1 MVDPIVT
8 ASLYCSRHIDRA
20 LHEAVSPFRAALQE
34 RLGADAYLW
43 FYRYAKR
50 GEHLKLRVHAPS
62 AHADALRALLD
73 EHAQRFLAVMA
84 DEPPV
89 ERISKGAMPAMDVE
103 DELDADQP
111 DRSLLWTTYQ
121 RTPVIVGDLRY
132 VQDDR
137 HMALFTQGLAASSD
151 YALAEV
157 IPAFAERSYHQKR
170 QNAFLKLAIAG
181 MSMTA
186 LAAPQWVT
194 YFRYH
199 RDWLIR
205 HLVMISPPDVTAEV
219 LTEELDQ
226 RLEGVRKILPSL
238 ANIMA
243 AHRQQDDDSDESS
256 PDAASPAEASAAED
270 PAGDSA
276 DGTPPEQ
283 TPFDVWRTATAAFFE
298 HVSGYRGRPEYDCD
312 PYSEDYAFLPMF
324 KLLHACANQL
334 GFRISHEAYL
344 HHLLLQAATLSA
356 ESSGDTSAGS

>member
-1 MVDPIVT
+1 MVDSTMADPIVT

-20 LHEAVSPFRAALQE
+20 LHEAINPFRAALQE
-34 RLGADAYLW
+34 KLGAGAYLW

-62 AHADALRALLD
+62 ADADALRALLD
-73 EHAQRFLAVMA
+73 EHVQRFLAVVA

-103 DELDADQP
+103 DELETDQP

-181 MSMTA
+181 MSMTD

-205 HLVMISPPDVTAEV
+205 HLVMISPPEVTAEV

-226 RLEGVRKILPSL
+226 RLEGVRRILPSL

-243 AHRQQDDDSDESS
+243 AHREEDDDSDENA
-256 PDAASPAEASAAED
+256 PDSASATEESSAEQ
-270 PAGDSA
+270 
-276 DGTPPEQ
+276 TPPEP
-283 TPFDVWRTATAAFFE
+283 TPFDTWRTATAAFFE
-298 HVSGYRGRPEYDCD
+298 HVSGYRGRAEYDCD